1 MNNVEEFNNI
11 DELNG
16 LNELKDVE
24 QELKDIFLGSSTT
37 TCCASGTCS

>member
-1 MNNVEEFNNI
+1 MNTIEEFNKT

-16 LNELKDVE
+16 FKELKDVE
-24 QELKDIFLGSSTT
+24 KDLKDIFLGSSTM